1 MYKTLLL
8 TGATGGIG
16 EKIAEKFAHEGYAL
30 ALLYHDN
37 ESKAAQMQEMYGCP
51 VYKAD
56 ISNKDEADRAV
67 NSAVEELGHVDVLI
81 NNAGI
86 ALRQKLITEITD
98 EEFDKVFAVNVK
110 GAFNCIKSVLP
121 SMIHRRSGAIINISS
136 VWGVCGASCETVYSA
151 SKAAVIG
158 LTKALSKEVS
168 TCNIRVNCVAPG
180 MIDTQ
185 MNAHLSDSDKEQ
197 LRADTPLQ
205 RLGTAQDVANACYFL
220 STEEFI
226 TAQTIVVD
234 GGFIS

>member
-1 MYKTLLL
+1 MLLL
-8 TGATGGIG
+8 
-16 EKIAEKFAHEGYAL
+16 K
-30 ALLYHDN
+30 
-37 ESKAAQMQEMYGCP
+37 
-51 VYKAD
+51 
-56 ISNKDEADRAV
+56 
-67 NSAVEELGHVDVLI
+67 NSGHVDVLI